1 MKILVMLLLF
11 LFISCK
17 NDSSKSIRMN
27 TEPRTKWE
35 GDKPGSSKDSVTEFF
50 NDSLNIGVEG
60 KHRVELKRIIGKD
73 SIYADIRFFEKQNGA
88 WIEKQHFALQK
99 DGVTGCYP
107 EFKDFNNDGFKD
119 LTYKPTVSAR
129 GANDIRNLFL
139 FDPKL
144 GKLKLIKNSP
154 DYPNLQYNEKLG
166 CFDAFAVYGGST
178 SYFLKIDSDTL
189 RQFARIDLFE
199 GYREVYKINKYGK
212 ETLVKREPFQTSYLR
227 YKNFD
232 PLEEYEEF

>member
-50 NDSLNIGVEG
+50 NDCLNIGVEG

-154 DYPNLQYNEKLG
+154 DFLTYSIMKSLG
-166 CFDAFAVYGGST
+166 A
-178 SYFLKIDSDTL
+178 LMPL
-189 RQFARIDLFE
+189 
-199 GYREVYKINKYGK
+199 
-212 ETLVKREPFQTSYLR
+212 PFMVVL
-227 YKNFD
+227 
-232 PLEEYEEF
+232 PLIS